1 MLRLVCGGGELAARV
16 SSEDRRSA
24 REIEGMEG
32 RGEGGEGSDEGEI
45 GI

>member
-24 REIEGMEG
+24 RDIEGMEG
-32 RGEGGEGSDEGEI
+32 REGGEGSDEGEM
-45 GI
+45 GM